1 MKIEDLFKQADTI
14 LEDEKL
20 REMFKKCFL
29 STLETSVKVD
39 RKSVV

>member
-20 REMFKKCFL
+20 REMFKKML
-29 STLETSVKVD
+29 SINIRNKCQSK
-39 RKSVV
+39 RR